1 MVLGG
6 NRSHQSLIFPHKIG
20 MNQQAHKF
28 RWLLYLLTIF
38 GLAILGLLMSSAL
51 PGKQIG
57 FAAAFLPSPS
67 STIAL
72 YNPSNQV
79 KSTLTP
85 FQPLPTDTPTPTATN
100 TPVPTATATNTATPP
115 PPPTS
120 TPRPTSAS
128 VDGIPLE
135 ASISGVTGYAQN
147 HNLSCESRSAVDWAR
162 YYGVS
167 ITEAEFQSR
176 LPLSDNPDVGFVGYV
191 DDPMGQIP
199 PRSYGVH
206 AGPVAQVLKDFGLS
220 ATAGKGYSFDN
231 LRRQVANG
239 DPVIVWIIGNTWSG
253 YPLSYTAD
261 DGETVTVAHFE
272 HTAIVVGYDEYG
284 VTLVD
289 NNLVYWR
296 ATSEFLGSWSVLGN
310 MAITSD

>member
-1 MVLGG
+1 MVLG
-6 NRSHQSLIFPHKIG
+6 RDRCHQSLIDLNEVG
-20 MNQQAHKF
+20 MTQQAHKF

-38 GLAILGLLMSSAL
+38 GLAALGLLMSSAL

-67 STIAL
+67 STIAF
-72 YNPSNQV
+72 YDPSNQLNA
-79 KSTLTP
+79 TLTP
-85 FQPLPTDTPTPTATN
+85 FQPLPTDTPTPTATK
-100 TPVPTATATNTATPP
+100 TPVPTATATQTATPP
-115 PPPTS
+115 PPPTA
-120 TPRPTSAS
+120 TPRPTSAP

-135 ASISGVTGYAQN
+135 ASISGVTGYAQS

-162 YYGVS
+162 YHGVS
-167 ITEAEFQSR
+167 ITEAEFQAQ
-176 LPLSDNPDVGFVGYV
+176 LPLSDNPEAGFVGYV

-206 AGPVAQVLKDFGLS
+206 AGPVAQVLRDFGLS
-220 ATAGKGYSFDN
+220 ATARIGYSFDD

-239 DPVIVWIIGNTWSG
+239 DPVIVWVIGNTWSG
-253 YPLSYTAD
+253 YPLTYTAD

-272 HTAIVVGYDEYG
+272 HTAIVVAFDEYG
-284 VTLVD
+284 LTLVD

-296 ATSEFLGSWSVLGN
+296 ATSEFLNSWSVLGN
-310 MAITSD
+310 MAITSE